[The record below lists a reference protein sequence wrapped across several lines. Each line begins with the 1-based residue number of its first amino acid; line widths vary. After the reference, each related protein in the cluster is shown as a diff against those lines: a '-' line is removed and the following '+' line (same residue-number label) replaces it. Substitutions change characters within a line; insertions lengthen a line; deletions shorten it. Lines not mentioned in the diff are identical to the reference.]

1 MLNLQQ
7 IKLKTQHIC
16 SALRN
21 KISDLKF
28 NPKTIYPIDSWGKL
42 IAVIAVVFIF
52 LYYPLGAFFSSNIN
66 TDTSYE
72 PEQKSS
78 KSAIINAASELIYR
92 EVYINS
98 WTPSLPFVF
107 PASMLDNMPAF
118 QLGVMSAIN
127 KTVSTLEQIE
137 KLEIAATNDKHPLQT
152 AAELLRYPGT
162 IWMFSSDNKL
172 IPAPSSNS
180 QYRKARKQ
188 LQKYAQMLNEGRAV
202 YTADAQ
208 SLKALLQKI
217 EQDLIHCSTQTET
230 HIREH
235 SSDFFDFN
243 ADDVFFYEQGKL
255 YGYYILLKAATLDY
269 KDVLLQYDVYTSW
282 TSLLRALQNASEI
295 SPFVIRNANR
305 ENSFAPNHLI
315 GIDNYALKAAYLAQK
330 IIKDISLHQLTGAS
344 K

>member
-1 MLNLQQ
+1 MLNLHQ
-7 IKLKTQHIC
+7 IKLKAQQIY

-21 KISDLKF
+21 KIKTLSF
-28 NPKTIYPIDSWGKL
+28 HPKAIYPIDSWGKL
-42 IAVIAVVFIF
+42 IFIIAIVFVF
-52 LYYPLGAFFSSNIN
+52 LYYPLGAFFSSNIS

-78 KSAIINAASELIYR
+78 QSAVINTASYLIHR

-118 QLGVMSAIN
+118 QLGIMSAIN
-127 KTVSTLEQIE
+127 NTVSTLEQIE
-137 KLEIAATNDKHPLQT
+137 KLEIAATNDKHPLQA

-188 LQKYAQMLNEGRAV
+188 LQKYAQMLNDGRAV
-202 YTADAQ
+202 YTTDAQ
-208 SLKALLQKI
+208 SLKAILQKL
-217 EQDLIHCSTQTET
+217 EQDLINCSTQTDA

-235 SSDFFDFN
+235 SSDFFDFKS
-243 ADDVFFYEQGKL
+243 DDIFFYEQGKL

-269 KDVLLQYDVYTSW
+269 KDILLQYDVYNLW
-282 TSLLRALQNASEI
+282 TSLLRNLQNASEM
-295 SPFVIRNANR
+295 SPFIIRNATR
-305 ENSFAPNHLI
+305 ENFFAPNHLI
-315 GIDNYALKAAYLAQK
+315 GLDNYALKASYLAQK
-330 IIKDISLHQLTGAS
+330 IVKNISLHQLTGAS